1 MRLLHLTIAL
11 ALGTSAFADIITLK
25 TGRVING
32 TYLGGTP
39 RQIKIEVGDQIMTL
53 DISQV
58 ARIEFSGAGS
68 TSSPPV
74 YDNGQ
79 PTLRRAPQSGSQ
91 SSSYPSS
98 YPSDSGQP
106 TLRRAET
113 ASSDSAAP
121 SSVSDD
127 PDRPVLKRNTTI
139 LHPDDDNSVSSSSN
153 APAAPRAPVEIPAGT
168 NISVRLIDA
177 VDSSQATVGQTF
189 RASISDPLTYNGMT
203 LIPKGADAVVKLVNA
218 HDSGTLTGKSDVTL
232 ALWSVKVGGKT
243 VDVNTQTISK
253 ESDTGKGAKTGTMAG
268 GGAVAGAIIGA
279 IAGGGKGA
287 AIGAGA
293 GAAAGT
299 GVSAATKGPVVKV
312 PSETVLTF
320 SLENAV
326 TI

>member
-1 MRLLHLTIAL
+1 MRLLHLLIGLAL
-11 ALGTSAFADIITLK
+11 ATTAFADVITLK
-25 TGRVING
+25 NGRVING
-32 TYLGGTP
+32 TYLGGSP
-39 RQIKIEVGDQIMTL
+39 RQVKIEVGDQIMTL
-53 DISQV
+53 DVSEV
-58 ARIEFSGAGS
+58 ARIEFSGIGN
-68 TSSPPV
+68 TSSAPA
-74 YDNGQ
+74 YDGNQ
-79 PTLRRAPQSGSQ
+79 PTLRRAQSQPQ
-91 SSSYPSS
+91 S

-113 ASSDSAAP
+113 ASSSPAP
-121 SSVSDD
+121 SPASDD
-127 PDRPVLKRNTTI
+127 PDRPTLKRNTTI
-139 LHPDDDNSVSSSSN
+139 LHPDDDNSVSSPSGGP
-153 APAAPRAPVEIPAGT
+153 APPRAPVELPAGT
-168 NISVRLIDA
+168 DISVRMIDA
-177 VDSSQATVGQTF
+177 VDSSQAKVGQTF

-203 LIPKGADAVVKLVNA
+203 LIPRGADAVVKLVDA
-218 HDSGTLTGKSDVTL
+218 HDSGKLTGHADVTL
-232 ALWSVKVGGKT
+232 SLWSVKVDGKM

-253 ESDTGKGAKTGTMAG
+253 QSDSGKGAKTGTMAG

-299 GVSAATKGPVVKV
+299 GVAAATKGPVVKV

>member
-1 MRLLHLTIAL
+1 
-11 ALGTSAFADIITLK
+11 
-25 TGRVING
+25 
-32 TYLGGTP
+32 
-39 RQIKIEVGDQIMTL
+39 
-53 DISQV
+53 
-58 ARIEFSGAGS
+58 
-68 TSSPPV
+68 
-74 YDNGQ
+74 
-79 PTLRRAPQSGSQ
+79 LRRAQS
-91 SSSYPSS
+91 PS

-113 ASSDSAAP
+113 ASTDSA
-121 SSVSDD
+121 SSTPGSDD
-127 PDRPVLKRNTTI
+127 PDRPTLKRNTTI
-139 LHPDDDNSVSSSSN
+139 LRPDDDNSVSSPSN
-153 APAAPRAPVEIPAGT
+153 GPAPPRAPVELPAGT
-168 NISVRLIDA
+168 DISVRMIDA

-203 LIPKGADAVVKLVNA
+203 LVPRGADAVVKLVNA
-218 HDSGTLTGKSDVTL
+218 HDSGKLTGKADVTL
-232 ALWSVKVGGKT
+232 ALWSVKVDGKM

-253 ESDTGKGAKTGTMAG
+253 QSDSGKGTKTGTMAG

-287 AIGAGA
+287 AVGAGA

-299 GVSAATKGPVVKV
+299 GVSAVTKGPTVKV